1 MTTLETGTSA
11 ADLVALGGR
20 AQTPKMLS
28 HLAYVTPDAKATADF
43 YTNVMKMEYVNGLID
58 DNVTSTGEPIVYF
71 HIFFRLADG
80 STVAF
85 FEAPDLPPRP
95 QPAHPVY
102 RLFDHLALQVDT
114 PADVDAWKA
123 HLEQHG
129 VEVVGPTDHV
139 IIYSIYFYDPVNDI
153 RLEITAHTD
162 DSWNNSQQLAEEQ
175 MELWVRA
182 KAEARESGERPA
194 ARIQALI
201 RSRRA
206 SSTGQPQ

>member
-1 MTTLETGTSA
+1 MTILETNPA
-11 ADLVALGGR
+11 ADATATEVGEAR
-20 AQTPKMLS
+20 MPKMLS

-58 DNVTSTGEPIVYF
+58 DNVTSTGDPIVYF
-71 HIFFRLADG
+71 HIFFRMADG

-85 FEAPDLPPRP
+85 FEAPDLPARA

-102 RLFDHLALQVDT
+102 RLFDHLALQVET
-114 PADVDAWKA
+114 PADVDAWKV

-129 VEVVGPTDHV
+129 IEVVGPTDHE

-162 DSWNNSQQLAEEQ
+162 DSWNNSGDLAAQQMDVWE
-175 MELWVRA
+175 RA
-182 KAEARESGERPA
+182 KAEARELGLPAA
-194 ARIQALI
+194 ARIQAMLDA
-201 RSRRA
+201 RRTK
-206 SSTGQPQ
+206 SPK